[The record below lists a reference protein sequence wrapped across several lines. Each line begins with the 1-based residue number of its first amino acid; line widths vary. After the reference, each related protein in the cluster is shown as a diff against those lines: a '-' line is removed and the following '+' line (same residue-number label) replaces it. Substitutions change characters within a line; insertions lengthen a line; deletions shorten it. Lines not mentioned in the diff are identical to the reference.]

1 MKYDVSYASHCK
13 RSRSR
18 IKNRGAPVVIET
30 ERGAILKDGYAI
42 RGKVESDEITFIND
56 IDEGTVFIVDTEVV
70 NGDVLSFP
78 KSGLYKGRR
87 MIVHHAKSF
96 SIDGIDS
103 PGWRVIVGG

>member
-13 RSRSR
+13 RSRER
-18 IKNRGAPVVIET
+18 IKSRGAPVVIER
-30 ERGAILKDGYAI
+30 EGDFIDGHAI

-56 IDEGTVFIVDTEVV
+56 IDEGTVFIVDVEII
-70 NGDVLSFP
+70 NGDVISFP

>member
-1 MKYDVSYASHCK
+1 MNYSDSYESHCK
-13 RSRSR
+13 RSRDR
-18 IKNRGAPVVIET
+18 IRSRGAPVVIE
-30 ERGAILKDGYAI
+30 RDGSQVSTGFAM

-87 MIVHHAKSF
+87 MIAHHAKSF